1 MDNQEMQRWTSATAG
16 ALLAAAGLK
25 KGGRSGAL
33 LSLMGGA
40 IAAVALMKGQQSS
53 RGAFDSAPGD
63 WSVPE
68 DRLRDDA
75 KSFGREGR
83 RGQDVVT
90 EAAEDSFPASDPP
103 SFTPITSIGSHE

>member
-40 IAAVALMKGQQSS
+40 IAAVALMKGQSS
-53 RGAFDSAPGD
+53 RGAFDGAPSD

-75 KSFGREGR
+75 KSFGRVGR

-103 SFTPITSIGSHE
+103 SFTPNTSIGSHE